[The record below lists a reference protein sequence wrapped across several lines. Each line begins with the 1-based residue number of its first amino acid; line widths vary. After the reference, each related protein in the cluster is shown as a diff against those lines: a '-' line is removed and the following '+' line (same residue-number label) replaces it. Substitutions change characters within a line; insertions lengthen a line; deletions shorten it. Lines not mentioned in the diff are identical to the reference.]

1 MQVLSLN
8 EKKEM
13 DLSSRI
19 LIVENNSLF
28 SATLCQQLA
37 LEGFKNVV
45 EVGLLANFDNMFRD
59 VSPDLV
65 LLSTQ
70 MPDGDSYDICRKL
83 RNNGFFKSI
92 ILLIPKG
99 AEDGI
104 AHGLE
109 AGANNY
115 AIKPLRMVEL
125 IALIR
130 SQLFQPRAFDDMQF
144 EIGNLSFAPANKML
158 CDIDSDSAQTLTE
171 KETIILKFLYQAFPG
186 DISKAHILAEVWGFQ
201 NTVSTHTL
209 ETHIY
214 RLRQKISLL
223 TDKQLVLTTEN
234 GYRLAD

>member
-13 DLSSRI
+13 ASSSRI

-28 SATLCQQLA
+28 SSTLCQQLA

-45 EVGLLANFDNMFRD
+45 EVGLLAKLDIMFRD

-70 MPDGDSYDICRKL
+70 MPDGNSYDICRKL

-99 AEDGI
+99 AEDAI
-104 AHGLE
+104 ALGLE

-130 SQLFQPRAFDDMQF
+130 SQLFQPGAFDGMQL
-144 EIGNLSFAPANKML
+144 EIGNLSFAPANRML
-158 CDIDSDSAQTLTE
+158 FDIDSDSMQKLTE
-171 KETIILKFLYQAFPG
+171 KETTILKFLYQAFPS
-186 DISKAHILAEVWGFQ
+186 DISKAHLLAEVWGFQ

-223 TDKQLVLTTEN
+223 TDKRLVLTTEK